1 MSSSRQRIGFLIN
14 PIAGM
19 GGRVGLK
26 GTDNMAEEARRR
38 GAMPVADARAANML
52 SALKQ
57 RLAGSGSLN
66 AIRWFTCSG
75 DMGADILTAAGFD
88 SVTVVYR
95 PRTPSTA
102 DDTRLAVAAFEQ
114 QEVDLIVFCGGDGT
128 ARDICQLVEGRIPLL
143 GIPSGVKMYSGVFGI
158 TPELTA
164 DLVAGFVQGGL
175 EPVEVDVIDLDEEHY
190 RKDQWAVRTYC
201 RAQTPY
207 EPSLLP
213 LAKALIDEAGDADV
227 KDAIADHLCERMRS
241 SPNTT
246 FVLGPGTTVQAI
258 ASRLGLEKTLLGI
271 DAVRQG
277 KLIASNLDEQG
288 LQTLLSRQAEVQ
300 LVLSPL
306 GAQGFVLGRGNLE
319 LSPAIVRQIGIENI
333 VIVATPAKLA
343 RTPLLR
349 FDTGDAE
356 LDNELARA
364 GYLRVTVGYH
374 RQRMAATGLSDDRD
388 ALM

>member
-1 MSSSRQRIGFLIN
+1 MGRIGFLIN

-26 GTDNMAEEARRR
+26 GTDNMVEEARRR
-38 GAMPVADARAANML
+38 GAMPVANARAAKML
-52 SALKQ
+52 SALKH
-57 RLAGSGSLN
+57 RLAKPEGLN
-66 AIRWFTCSG
+66 AISWLTCSG
-75 DMGADILTAAGFD
+75 NMGADALAAAGFD
-88 SVTVVYR
+88 KIAVVYQ
-95 PRTPSTA
+95 PQDPPTA
-102 DDTRLAVAAFEQ
+102 DDTRQAVVIFEH

-128 ARDICQLVEGRIPLL
+128 ARDICQLVEGRTPLL

-164 DLVAGFVQGGL
+164 DLIAGFVRGRL

-201 RAQTPY
+201 KALTPY

-213 LAKALIDEAGDADV
+213 MAKALIDEEGDAAV
-227 KDAIADHLCERMRS
+227 KDAIADHLCERMQS
-241 SPNTT
+241 SPDTI

-288 LQTLLSRQAEVQ
+288 LRSLLSRSAEVQ

-319 LSPAIVRQIGIENI
+319 LSRAIIQQIGIENI
-333 VIVATPAKLA
+333 VIVATPAKLV
-343 RTPLLR
+343 RTPVLR
-349 FDTGDAE
+349 FDTGDSE
-356 LDNELARA
+356 LDHALTRA
-364 GYLRVTVGYH
+364 GYLRVIVGYH
-374 RQRMAATGLSDDRD
+374 RQRMVAAGLDDGRD
-388 ALM
+388 VLM

>member
-1 MSSSRQRIGFLIN
+1 MRRIGFLIN

-26 GTDNMAEEARRR
+26 GTDNMVEEARRR
-38 GAMPVADARAANML
+38 GAIPVANARAAKML
-52 SALKQ
+52 SALKH
-57 RLAGSGSLN
+57 RLAGPAGLD
-66 AIRWFTCSG
+66 AISWLTCSG
-75 DMGADILTAAGFD
+75 DMGADALAAAGFGK
-88 SVTVVYR
+88 TAVVYQ
-95 PRTPSTA
+95 PKAPPVA
-102 DDTRLAVAAFEQ
+102 DDTRRAVAAFEH

-128 ARDICQLVEGRIPLL
+128 ARDICQLIEGRIPLL

-164 DLVAGFVQGGL
+164 DLVAGFVQGRL
-175 EPVEVDVIDLDEEHY
+175 EPVEADVIDLDEEHY
-190 RKDQWAVRTYC
+190 RKGQWAVRTYC
-201 RAQTPY
+201 KALTPY

-258 ASRLGLEKTLLGI
+258 ANRLGLEKTLLGI

-288 LQTLLSRQAEVQ
+288 LKSLLSRSAEVQ

-319 LSPAIVRQIGIENI
+319 LSPAIIRQIGIENI
-333 VIVATPAKLA
+333 IILATPAKLA
-343 RTPLLR
+343 RTPVLR
-349 FDTGDAE
+349 FDTGDPG
-356 LDNELARA
+356 LDHEFVQA
-364 GYLRVTVGYH
+364 GFLRVIIGHH
-374 RQRMAATGLSDDRD
+374 RHRMAATGLYDDRSS
-388 ALM
+388 LM

>member
-1 MSSSRQRIGFLIN
+1 MRRIGFLIN

-26 GTDNMAEEARRR
+26 GTDNMVEEARRR
-38 GAMPVADARAANML
+38 GAMPVANARAAKML
-52 SALKQ
+52 SALKR
-57 RLAGSGSLN
+57 RLAGPEGLD
-66 AIRWFTCSG
+66 AISWLTSSG
-75 DMGADILTAAGFD
+75 DMGADALAAAGFD
-88 SVTVVYR
+88 KIAVVYQ
-95 PRTPSTA
+95 PKVPPMA
-102 DDTRLAVAAFEQ
+102 DDTRRAVAAFEH

-128 ARDICQLVEGRIPLL
+128 ARDICQLVEGRVPLL

-164 DLVAGFVQGGL
+164 DLVAGFVQGRL

-201 RAQTPY
+201 KALTPY

-241 SPNTT
+241 SPDTT

-288 LQTLLSRQAEVQ
+288 LRSLLSRSAEVQ

-319 LSPAIVRQIGIENI
+319 LSPAIIQQIGIENI

-343 RTPLLR
+343 RTPVLR
-349 FDTGDAE
+349 FDTGDPG
-356 LDNELARA
+356 LDHDLVHT
-364 GYLRVTVGYH
+364 GFLRVIIGYH
-374 RQRMAATGLSDDRD
+374 HQRMAATGLDDDRST
-388 ALM
+388 LM

>member
-1 MSSSRQRIGFLIN
+1 MRRIGFLIN

-26 GTDNMAEEARRR
+26 GTDNMAEEAQRR
-38 GAMPVADARAANML
+38 GAMPVANARAAKML
-52 SALKQ
+52 SSLKQ
-57 RLAGSGSLN
+57 RLAGSEDLN
-66 AIRWFTCSG
+66 AISWFTCSG
-75 DMGADILTAAGFD
+75 DMGADALAAAGFD
-88 SVTVVYR
+88 RITIVYQ
-95 PRTPSTA
+95 PQVPPTA
-102 DDTRLAVAAFEQ
+102 GDTRQAVVTFEH

-128 ARDICQLVEGRIPLL
+128 ARDICQLVEGRTPLL

-164 DLVAGFVQGGL
+164 NLIAGFAQGRL
-175 EPVEVDVIDLDEEHY
+175 EPVEVDVIDLDEERY
-190 RKDQWAVRTYC
+190 RGDQWAVRAYC
-201 RAQTPY
+201 KALTPY

-213 LAKALIDEAGDADV
+213 MAKALIDEEGDAAV

-241 SPNTT
+241 SPDTT

-277 KLIASNLDEQG
+277 KLIATNLDEQS
-288 LQTLLSRQAEVQ
+288 LRSLLSRPAEVQ

-343 RTPLLR
+343 RTPVLR
-349 FDTGDAE
+349 FDTGDSG
-356 LDNELARA
+356 LDDELAQA
-364 GYLRVTVGYH
+364 GYLRVIVGYH
-374 RQRMAATGLSDDRD
+374 RQRMAATGLDRDRD

>member
-1 MSSSRQRIGFLIN
+1 VYQ
-14 PIAGM
+14 PQVPPTAG
-19 GGRVGLK
+19 
-26 GTDNMAEEARRR
+26 
-38 GAMPVADARAANML
+38 
-52 SALKQ
+52 
-57 RLAGSGSLN
+57 
-66 AIRWFTCSG
+66 
-75 DMGADILTAAGFD
+75 
-88 SVTVVYR
+88 
-95 PRTPSTA
+95 
-102 DDTRLAVAAFEQ
+102 DTRQAVVTFEH

-164 DLVAGFVQGGL
+164 DLIAGFVQGRL
-175 EPVEVDVIDLDEEHY
+175 EPVEVDVIDLDEERY
-190 RKDQWAVRTYC
+190 RGDQWAVRAYC
-201 RAQTPY
+201 KALTPY

-213 LAKALIDEAGDADV
+213 MAKALIDEEGDADV

-241 SPNTT
+241 SPDTT

-258 ASRLGLEKTLLGI
+258 ATRLGMEKTLLGI

-277 KLIASNLDEQG
+277 KLIARNLDEQG
-288 LQTLLSRQAEVQ
+288 LRSLLSKPGEVQ

-343 RTPLLR
+343 RTPVLR
-349 FDTGDAE
+349 FDTGDSG
-356 LDNELARA
+356 LDDELAQA
-364 GYLRVTVGYH
+364 GYLRVIVGYH
-374 RQRMAATGLSDDRD
+374 RQRMAATGLDRD
-388 ALM
+388 RNTLM

>member
-1 MSSSRQRIGFLIN
+1 MRRIGFLIN

-26 GTDNMAEEARRR
+26 GTDNMAEEARSR
-38 GAMPVADARAANML
+38 GAIPVADGRAAKML
-52 SALKQ
+52 SSLKK
-57 RLAGSGSLN
+57 RLARPEELE
-66 AIRWFTCSG
+66 AISWFTCSG
-75 DMGADILTAAGFD
+75 DMGADILAAAGFD
-88 SVTVVYR
+88 RCTIVYQ
-95 PRTPSTA
+95 PQVPSTA
-102 DDTRLAVAAFEQ
+102 DDTRRAVAAFEQ

-128 ARDICQLVEGRIPLL
+128 ARDICQLVEGRTPLL

-164 DLVAGFVQGGL
+164 NLIAGFVRGHL

-190 RKDQWAVRTYC
+190 RQDQWAVRTYC
-201 RAQTPY
+201 KALTPY

-241 SPNTT
+241 SPDTT

-277 KLIASNLDEQG
+277 NLIASNLDEQG
-288 LQTLLSRQAEVQ
+288 LRTLLSRPGKVQ

-319 LSPAIVRQIGIENI
+319 LSPTIVRQIGIENI
-333 VIVATPAKLA
+333 VIVATPAKLG
-343 RTPLLR
+343 RTPILR
-349 FDTGDAE
+349 FDTGDSE
-356 LDNELARA
+356 LDHALTRA
-364 GYLRVTVGYH
+364 GYLRVIVGYH
-374 RQRMAATGLSDDRD
+374 RQRMVATGLDDGRD
-388 ALM
+388 VLM

>member
-1 MSSSRQRIGFLIN
+1 MRRIGFLIN
-14 PIAGM
+14 PVAGM

-26 GTDNMAEEARRR
+26 GTDNMVEEARRR
-38 GAMPVADARAANML
+38 GAMPVANARAAKML
-52 SALKQ
+52 SALKH
-57 RLAGSGSLN
+57 RLARPEGLN
-66 AIRWFTCSG
+66 AISWLTCSG
-75 DMGADILTAAGFD
+75 NMGAYALAAAGFD
-88 SVTVVYR
+88 KIAVVYQ
-95 PRTPSTA
+95 PQDLPIA
-102 DDTRLAVAAFEQ
+102 DDTRQAVVIFEH

-128 ARDICQLVEGRIPLL
+128 ARDICQLVEGRTPLL

-164 DLVAGFVQGGL
+164 DLIGGFVQGRL

-201 RAQTPY
+201 KALTPY

-213 LAKALIDEAGDADV
+213 MAKALIDEEGDAAV

-241 SPNTT
+241 SPDTT

-271 DAVRQG
+271 DAVRHG
-277 KLIASNLDEQG
+277 KLIARNLDEHG
-288 LQTLLSRQAEVQ
+288 LRSLLSKPGEVQ

-319 LSPAIVRQIGIENI
+319 LSPTIVRQIGIENI

-343 RTPLLR
+343 RTPVLR
-349 FDTGDAE
+349 FDTGDSG
-356 LDNELARA
+356 LDDELAQT
-364 GYLRVTVGYH
+364 GYLRVIVGYH
-374 RQRMAATGLSDDRD
+374 RQRMAATGLDDGRD
-388 ALM
+388 VLM